1 MNRAVEIV
9 ICLVLLS
16 ASVVK
21 GYASDRISL
30 AHTAIAVGP
39 QEPSYIRRAAQDLQA
54 YLIAASGNQVPVLTS
69 GTLPGAPTVILVGKE
84 MAASQHVELESAK
97 GQITLSAS
105 THAGQT
111 VIVIAGLDP
120 HDTNMGLSTFLQMI
134 KVDGKLPYVDAPLDQ
149 HIVPNFA
156 VRGIH
161 LNGWPLA
168 YPYAFRSWKEADW
181 KRFID
186 IAWSERINLFYLWPF
201 MEIIPTPLSAEDTAY
216 LQEVHR
222 VIEYAQQERG
232 MTVWIMQSANRIAL
246 TDCGVKDPR
255 SRAYW
260 INGCQKDMNPA
271 DDLQFA
277 RIQKA
282 FDAFYQVVNNAD
294 GYVFIDSDPG
304 GWPQSPISDQLKIF
318 MAARKILDHYS
329 TKGSQA
335 ELVDWM
341 HVGWGRHKLFT
352 STDSV
357 LGSYDFSE
365 PDESDNAFMARTMR
379 NFKDHLPE
387 PWQLIAGQPPYLDPV
402 KQESLLGKTV
412 YLPYGAIEDEP
423 AFPATNID
431 QKRVAAVFDRA
442 EKYPG
447 LLGVMGNNQLV
458 LLQFPGTYYFFQTAW
473 DKTYEHRNEHEVL
486 LDLAESLYPD
496 QRELIADSFLALRE
510 TDGDH
515 IQTCLDRLAKVV
527 ESGDIGRLGP
537 TGGFLFPDPLSVARN
552 LEKQLQIRAARQTLL
567 KALKGKPDIQECSR
581 LMENYFDKLLAWN
594 KETGW
599 NKMIAIDVWTGPIYE
614 QGKDLTAALSRL
626 KQLLAQG
633 EPYTS
638 YSQID
643 GFFRKISGDLESR
656 YDADSVMIGCV
667 EPMKLAVIQND

>member
-1 MNRAVEIV
+1 MKKAVGIV

-30 AHTAIAVGP
+30 AHAAIAVSP

-54 YLIAASGNQVPVLTS
+54 YLTAASGNQVPVLTT
-69 GTLPGAPTVILVGKE
+69 GTLPGAPTVIIVGKE
-84 MAASQHVELESAK
+84 MAASQHVKLGSSA
-97 GQITLSAS
+97 GQTTLSAS

-111 VIVIAGLDP
+111 VIVVAGLDP
-120 HDTNMGLSTFLQMI
+120 HDTNMGLATFLQMI

-201 MEIIPTPLSAEDTAY
+201 MEIIPTPLSAEDSAY

-282 FDAFYQVVNNAD
+282 FDAFYQIVNNAD

-318 MAARKILDHYS
+318 MAARKILDRYS

-335 ELVDWM
+335 ELIDWM

-365 PDESDNAFMARTMR
+365 PDESDNAFMTRTMR

-447 LLGVMGNNQLV
+447 LLGVMGNNQLM

-473 DKTYEHRNEHEVL
+473 DKTYEHRSEREVL

-496 QRELIADSFLALRE
+496 QQELIADSFLALRE
-510 TDGDH
+510 TDADH
-515 IQTCLDRLAKVV
+515 IQKCLDRLAKVV

-537 TGGFLFPDPLSVARN
+537 TGRFLFPDALSVARN

-567 KALKGKPDIQECSR
+567 KALNGKPDIQECSR

-638 YSQID
+638 YPQID